1 MINLFLGNLT
11 SILSTT
17 LLIIILVFIL
27 NSIINRNKITSWR
40 GRLIILAFTGLLLCI
55 FAATRDNYVLSV
67 QGMIDGT
74 GTSGIF
80 STDSFQSNVA
90 CLGGAIIAVSSLSG
104 IFVRNEKYRKFM
116 FFTLAST
123 IIFKACIIEISRI
136 IIL

>member
-1 MINLFLGNLT
+1 MINLFFGNLT

-27 NSIINRNKITSWR
+27 NSIINSNKITRWK
-40 GRLIILAFTGLLLCI
+40 GRIIFLALTGLLLCI
-55 FAATRDNYVLSV
+55 FVATRDNYVLSV

-90 CLGGAIIAVSSLSG
+90 CLGGAIIAFSSLSG
-104 IFVRNEKYRKFM
+104 IFVPNEKYRKTM
-116 FFTLAST
+116 FFILSST
-123 IIFKACIIEISRI
+123 MIFKACLIEISRI